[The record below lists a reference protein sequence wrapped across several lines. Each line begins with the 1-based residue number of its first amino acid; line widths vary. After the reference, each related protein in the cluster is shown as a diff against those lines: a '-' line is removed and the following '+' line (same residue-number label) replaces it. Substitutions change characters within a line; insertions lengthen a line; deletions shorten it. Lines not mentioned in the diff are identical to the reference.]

1 VRRLLLIATAAALVA
16 APVSLGLDRGQ
27 TRALARVAVQL
38 SGLSER
44 RPLRV
49 VAVPAQA
56 FEQRRAAALDRAA
69 PRAARAH
76 DERVLHALGLAGELR
91 RAYLVVH
98 ADNGFY
104 DPRTRTGY
112 VRAGA
117 GERAAGLRVAVR
129 ALEDQHFGLGRLA
142 RMPSRDARLAAT
154 AAFDGYAELVTRGVV
169 GRHSAPTTRSR
180 LGRFVALERDLGA
193 SAGARFIGGLRHLG
207 GPAVALGGV
216 RRLPATT
223 EQVLHLDKYLEREP
237 AARVALPPAAVG
249 LRLREAGT
257 FGELDVRALLG
268 AFAVPRRDRAAAGWG
283 GGRTAR
289 YTGPA
294 GEAIAVVLTWD
305 TALDAAQWDAAA
317 AQYLRA
323 AFGGS
328 ATGVAFTRSGRRTS
342 LVVGPDAPRAEA
354 LARALTGQSRAVS
367 TSGGA

>member
-1 VRRLLLIATAAALVA
+1 VARDLAIADAELRLLGLLEPGQSLEQVATDVSAGALAYYDPRSEELFLLGDAVPAGPELAEFILAHELTHALEDERFGLPRSHGLSDDRTLAEAALVEGTATALMIRYARRNLDPIALA
-16 APVSLGLDRGQ
+16 AELAGLD
-27 TRALARVAVQL
+27 
-38 SGLSER
+38 SGATAEL
-44 RPLRV
+44 
-49 VAVPAQA
+49 
-56 FEQRRAAALDRAA
+56 
-69 PRAARAH
+69 PRFAEAEVEFTYLEGAEFA
-76 DERVLHALGLAGELR
+76 DELIRLAGDWTLVDY
-91 RAYLVVH
+91 AY
-98 ADNGFY
+98 
-104 DPRTRTGY
+104 
-112 VRAGA
+112 
-117 GERAAGLRVAVR
+117 EK
-129 ALEDQHFGLGRLA
+129 
-142 RMPSRDARLAAT
+142 
-154 AAFDGYAELVTRGVV
+154 
-169 GRHSAPTTRSR
+169 
-180 LGRFVALERDLGA
+180 
-193 SAGARFIGGLRHLG
+193 
-207 GPAVALGGV
+207 
-216 RRLPATT
+216 RLPATT

-367 TSGGA
+367 TSGRD